1 VRRAVAADMPAI
13 ASLVATV
20 AAEGRYILTE
30 PPVDEPA
37 FARSLD
43 AATSRGDA
51 VVWVLVREGRVV
63 GELSLFRTAAS
74 GVVALG
80 IALLP
85 AARGRGGGHALM
97 RAAIDH
103 ARDVGMHKIELDVF
117 PDNTAAVALYARCGF
132 AVEGFRRDH
141 FRRRDGS
148 LASALLMA
156 LPLPGDAGG

>member
-1 VRRAVAADMPAI
+1 MRRAVAADMPAI
-13 ASLVATV
+13 AALVATV

-30 PPVDEPA
+30 APVDEPA
-37 FARSLD
+37 FARSLG
-43 AATSRGDA
+43 AAVTRGDA
-51 VVWVLVREGRVV
+51 VIWVLERDGAVV

-74 GVVALG
+74 GVLALG

-85 AARGRGGGHALM
+85 PARGRGGGRALM
-97 RAAIDH
+97 EAAIDH
-103 ARDVGMHKIELDVF
+103 ARAVGMHKIELDVF

-132 AVEGFRRDH
+132 TVEGFRRDH

-156 LPLPGDAGG
+156 LPLPGGASG